1 MTPLRLLW
9 AAADRPVRRDLLLG
23 ALLAGT
29 AELCAAGLLGVSGW
43 FLTSCAVVTLRL
55 NTTWSWMYPSGTV
68 RSLALGRTGLRY
80 TERLTSHRAV
90 LRATTALRARL
101 VRGAAALPVGAL
113 RDQRDGTLLARLTT
127 DVDSVSGAPAQVWS
141 PLTGTALTAA
151 TVTALIFLA
160 SPAAGAA
167 ETLVLTAAGGV
178 ALLANRR
185 TGRHQQAAAASRAT
199 ARTGLLSARAALAE
213 LACLDAVAAARAEVS
228 HAVQRAERSEEAAE
242 DAVRLGRL
250 ALRLLGALAQ
260 LAVLLLAL
268 SVPALTQ
275 SAADAIGEVLL
286 VAACYELTESLPQIL
301 RDHSLAVQAAR
312 RLSPLAAGPRRGLLP
327 AAGAAPEPVLTVREL
342 PVGIG
347 RARSHW
353 STTIQ
358 PGEVLVVTGPNG
370 SGKSTLLAT
379 LAGRTAP
386 GTAGGV
392 LLGGTPVEQLSAGAV
407 AGTLT
412 LVEADDWIAD
422 TDIAANLRQAD
433 ATATDAALH
442 AALRTAA
449 LDTLP
454 LDTPTGPLGSAL
466 SQGQRRRLTIAR
478 AVLRAPGILLLDEPT
493 AGLDHPTARRMLA
506 GLRAALPHSAL
517 VIALPDQHH
526 QLLPFA
532 VTGTLHLAPTSRV
545 GTAAAVL
552 ELAAGSAGPPV
563 PGFE

>member
-9 AAADRPVRRDLLLG
+9 AADRPVRRDRLFG
-23 ALLAGT
+23 ALLAGST
-29 AELCAAGLLGVSGW
+29 ELCAAGLLGVSGW
-43 FLTSCAVVTLRL
+43 FLATCAVVTLQL

-90 LRATTALRARL
+90 LRATAALRARL
-101 VRGAAALPVGAL
+101 VRGTAALPVGAL

-127 DVDSVSGAPAQVWS
+127 DVGSVSGAPAQVWS

-151 TVTALIFLA
+151 TVTALLLLA

-167 ETLVLTAAGGV
+167 EALVLAAAVGS
-178 ALLANRR
+178 ALLTDRR
-185 TGRHQQAAAASRAT
+185 TGRHQQAAADSRAT
-199 ARTGLLSARAALAE
+199 ARTGLLSARATLAE

-228 HAVQRAERSEEAAE
+228 QAVRRAEQSEEAAE
-242 DAVRLGRL
+242 DAVRLARL

-268 SVPALTQ
+268 SVPVLTQ

-286 VAACYELTESLPQIL
+286 VAACYELTEALPQIL
-301 RDHSLAVQAAR
+301 RDHSLAVRAAR
-312 RLSPLAAGPRRGLLP
+312 RLSPLAVGPQRGLLP
-327 AAGAAPEPVLTVREL
+327 AAGAAPAAVLTVREL
-342 PVGIG
+342 PVGLG
-347 RARSHW
+347 RARDRW
-353 STTIQ
+353 STTIR
-358 PGEVLVVTGPNG
+358 PGEVVVVTGPNG
-370 SGKSTLLAT
+370 SGKSTLLTT
-379 LAGRTAP
+379 LAGRTGP
-386 GTAGGV
+386 SIAGCV
-392 LLGGTPVEQLSAGAV
+392 LLGGTPVEQLSAGSV

-422 TDIAANLRQAD
+422 TDIAANLRQA
-433 ATATDAALH
+433 APTATDAALH

-493 AGLDHPTARRMLA
+493 AGLDHPTVRRMLA

-526 QLLPFA
+526 RLLPFP
-532 VTGTLHLAPTSRV
+532 VTDTLRLAPPSQTS
-545 GTAAAVL
+545 TAVAVL
-552 ELAAGSAGPPV
+552 ELAVGSARPPV
-563 PGFE
+563 PRCE